1 MAVIGNML
9 TIFNTYDHSFNIP
22 VLTCQTV
29 SRKKVSDFQGDVVF
43 LHVTNILCS
52 TFKVAIVTNEQLTIP
67 ILWSQSVIHVH
78 LDCGAVNVIVIFND
92 VLIDIFSM
100 LHNKW
105 YIGLGNTLPVHLAF
119 YKFTICNSFLTRT
132 VPRPL
137 T

>member
-67 ILWSQSVIHVH
+67 IL
-78 LDCGAVNVIVIFND
+78 
-92 VLIDIFSM
+92 
-100 LHNKW
+100 
-105 YIGLGNTLPVHLAF
+105 
-119 YKFTICNSFLTRT
+119 
-132 VPRPL
+132 
-137 T
+137 